1 MSTDGPRRPRGATRR
16 RKVIGRGAGSGSGA
30 TAGRGTKGQNA
41 RSGGGVRPGFEGGQM
56 PLFRRVARRGFS
68 NVRFRTATVALGL
81 DALEAAFADGDAVDE
96 DALVGKGLLPDAAT
110 RVKILANGALTR
122 KLEVRLA
129 KVSAAARAAIEAAGG
144 SVLTSEKA
152 ERKPSAAV
160 AGTAPDGT
168 PAPASLSDEGEAPSS
183 GAAAAADAADAP
195 AEEPDG
201 Q

>member
-1 MSTDGPRRPRGATRR
+1 MSTDGPRRPQGATRR

-81 DALEAAFADGDAVDE
+81 DQLEAAFADGDVVDQAALIRRGLIAE
-96 DALVGKGLLPDAAT
+96 GVDA
-110 RVKILANGALTR
+110 VKILANGSLTR

-129 KVSAAARAAIEAAGG
+129 KVSAAARSAIEAAGG
-144 SVLTSEKA
+144 SVVAASEQAPAQPK
-152 ERKPSAAV
+152 AV
-160 AGTAPDGT
+160 AGPVAE
-168 PAPASLSDEGEAPSS
+168 PAAGD
-183 GAAAAADAADAP
+183 GAADDGVDAAESAPP

-201 Q
+201 

>member
-1 MSTDGPRRPRGATRR
+1 MSTDGPRRPHGATRR

-81 DALEAAFADGDAVDE
+81 DQLEAAFADGDVVDQAALIGRGLIAE
-96 DALVGKGLLPDAAT
+96 GVDA
-110 RVKILANGALTR
+110 VKILANGSLTR
-122 KLEVRLA
+122 KLEVRLG
-129 KVSAAARAAIEAAGG
+129 KVSAAARSAIEAAGG
-144 SVLTSEKA
+144 SVVAASEEAPAQPK
-152 ERKPSAAV
+152 AV
-160 AGTAPDGT
+160 AGPVAE
-168 PAPASLSDEGEAPSS
+168 PAAGD
-183 GAAAAADAADAP
+183 GAADDGVDAVESAAP

-201 Q
+201 